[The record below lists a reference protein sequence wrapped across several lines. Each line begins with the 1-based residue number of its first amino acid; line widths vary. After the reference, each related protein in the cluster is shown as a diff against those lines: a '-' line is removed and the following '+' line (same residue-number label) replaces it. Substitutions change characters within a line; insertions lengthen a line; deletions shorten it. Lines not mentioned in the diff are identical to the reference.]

1 MFCKHIAF
9 SSIAVAIACGGQTEA
24 PRTSQQAAAR
34 SAIKI
39 SACSLLTADE
49 VKSVT
54 GQSVVAIDSTSAP
67 GCHYRG
73 PTELET
79 VASIMV
85 SSGMQAMTT
94 SAEMAAWRSGQI
106 DPDGDIKPKITALD
120 GFGVPAIR
128 NEIESFG
135 LVTIEAY
142 KSGYLIDVTAPSFE
156 VASKLTPTVLS
167 RVP

>member
-1 MFCKHIAF
+1 MFRKHVAF
-9 SSIAVAIACGGQTEA
+9 TSIAVAIACGGQTEA
-24 PRTSQQAAAR
+24 PRTSQQAEAR
-34 SAIKI
+34 SATKL

-49 VKSVT
+49 VKAVT
-54 GQSVVAIDSTSAP
+54 GQTVVAIDSTSAP
-67 GCHYRG
+67 GCHFRG

-85 SSGMQAMTT
+85 TAGMREMAT

-106 DPDGDIKPKITALD
+106 NPDADIKPEITALE

-128 NEIESFG
+128 NEIASFG

-142 KSGYLIDVTAPSFE
+142 KSGYLVDVTAPSFD